1 MLWYVVQVRTGEERD
16 IAAKLTD
23 MGFQTLAPVENRPVR
38 SGGAWGTKEYVL
50 FPGYVFLQMDYNAGN
65 YYRLKAVPGIVKL
78 LSGTLTYLEAEWIRL
93 LAGQGGIPLE
103 PTLVRRQRGA
113 WRLKQASC
121 RTLRAVSYGWIS
133 GASGLPLSYLSV
145 VRRKRCSWAS
155 GCQRKYRTDR
165 KREECRRLIRPGAG
179 SART

>member
-93 LAGQGGIPLE
+93 LAGQGGIPSGAHDWCGRREGGLE
-103 PTLVRRQRGA
+103 IGNRQ
-113 WRLKQASC
+113 SC
-121 RTLRAVSYGWIS
+121 RTLRAVSIRMDKRAVDGYR
-133 GASGLPLSYLSV
+133 LS
-145 VRRKRCSWAS
+145 
-155 GCQRKYRTDR
+155 
-165 KREECRRLIRPGAG
+165 
-179 SART
+179 

>member
-93 LAGQGGIPLE
+93 LAGQGGILWSPHWCG
-103 PTLVRRQRGA
+103 RQRG
-113 WRLKQASC
+113 
-121 RTLRAVSYGWIS
+121 
-133 GASGLPLSYLSV
+133 
-145 VRRKRCSWAS
+145 
-155 GCQRKYRTDR
+155 
-165 KREECRRLIRPGAG
+165 PGD
-179 SART
+179 

>member
-103 PTLVRRQRGA
+103 PTLVRETEGGLEIETGILQNFKSRIIRMD
-113 WRLKQASC
+113 
-121 RTLRAVSYGWIS
+121 S

-179 SART
+179 SARI

>member
-1 MLWYVVQVRTGEERD
+1 MAGTEYRMDGLDEWEQELARALSLIHIY

-103 PTLVRRQRGA
+103 PTLVRETEGGLEIETGILQNFKSRIIRMDK
-113 WRLKQASC
+113 RS
-121 RTLRAVSYGWIS
+121 LRATIELSICGEKKEAVSYTHLGTM
-133 GASGLPLSYLSV
+133 G
-145 VRRKRCSWAS
+145 
-155 GCQRKYRTDR
+155 
-165 KREECRRLIRPGAG
+165 IRFI
-179 SART
+179 

>member
-78 LSGTLTYLEAEWIRL
+78 LSGTVLVKLFCNTLFDKYLTVTSLH
-93 LAGQGGIPLE
+93 
-103 PTLVRRQRGA
+103 
-113 WRLKQASC
+113 
-121 RTLRAVSYGWIS
+121 
-133 GASGLPLSYLSV
+133 
-145 VRRKRCSWAS
+145 RC
-155 GCQRKYRTDR
+155 
-165 KREECRRLIRPGAG
+165 
-179 SART
+179 

>member
-78 LSGTLTYLEAEWIRL
+78 LPGSRMDPAVG
-93 LAGQGGIPLE
+93 
-103 PTLVRRQRGA
+103 
-113 WRLKQASC
+113 
-121 RTLRAVSYGWIS
+121 RTGRNTS
-133 GASGLPLSYLSV
+133 GAH
-145 VRRKRCSWAS
+145 
-155 GCQRKYRTDR
+155 T
-165 KREECRRLIRPGAG
+165 GAG
-179 SART
+179 DRGGPGD